1 MTNEET
7 VRGARRQGRL
17 SSEAIELAVSFS
29 RPTCPRQSGPEEAV
43 RRAKEHFEFAASL
56 TTKKSESPGTPNA
69 RMASWR
75 ETQARVKAE
84 MGLAP
89 RSGGVDESIQA
100 DWRAAHERAKAR
112 WPGVG
117 GND

>member
-1 MTNEET
+1 
-7 VRGARRQGRL
+7 
-17 SSEAIELAVSFS
+17 
-29 RPTCPRQSGPEEAV
+29 V

-100 DWRAAHERAKAR
+100 DWRAAHESSICFAAESARADERKSSGHEARHARQRAKLKQASR
-112 WPGVG
+112 S
-117 GND
+117 